1 MNNKIS
7 VVITSYKEPKTIGK
21 AIEGFLKQDVKVEEI
36 IVSAP
41 DEETLD
47 VVKKYSARNK
57 KVKIF
62 QDPGEG
68 KGYALNQLLLEL
80 RGNIIV
86 LSDGDV
92 YVNENSLKYLLEPF
106 KDPKVGCITGRPVS
120 INDKKDI
127 FGYWSHLLCDA
138 GAHEARLKRAKKGEF
153 LECSGYYWA
162 FRNNVIKDFPIDV
175 AEDTIVPYLFREKG
189 YKIAYAPEAIVYVKF
204 PINLKDFINQKKRT
218 AKGHEALAKYF
229 DIKKLPRT
237 KSFKNEILEGY
248 RALLYPRTLKEMFY
262 TFLLLPLRLYT
273 WILVFYHTKIKK
285 QYYEDVWERVES
297 TK

>member
-106 KDPKVGCITGRPVS
+106 KDPKV
-120 INDKKDI
+120 
-127 FGYWSHLLCDA
+127 
-138 GAHEARLKRAKKGEF
+138 
-153 LECSGYYWA
+153 
-162 FRNNVIKDFPIDV
+162 
-175 AEDTIVPYLFREKG
+175 
-189 YKIAYAPEAIVYVKF
+189 
-204 PINLKDFINQKKRT
+204 
-218 AKGHEALAKYF
+218 
-229 DIKKLPRT
+229 
-237 KSFKNEILEGY
+237 
-248 RALLYPRTLKEMFY
+248 
-262 TFLLLPLRLYT
+262 
-273 WILVFYHTKIKK
+273 
-285 QYYEDVWERVES
+285 
-297 TK
+297 